1 MGVGA
6 VIAAAGR
13 GRRMALAIEKQFVT
27 IANKPILVHTLERFN
42 QCALID
48 SIVVVAPSAVT
59 KWIEEEVVPQ
69 HQLLKVA
76 RVVTGGESRQASV
89 FAGLKALDDR
99 CAVVAIHDAVR
110 PLIAAALLIEVIKKG
125 IETGAAILAVPIQ
138 ESVKRISQD
147 KITQTIDRNDLW
159 LAQTPQVFHRELIL
173 KAYQQAEAEGFVGTD
188 DAMLVERLNYPVHV
202 VMGDYRN
209 FKITTPID
217 LEWAEFLLKKEGD
230 KT

>member
-1 MGVGA
+1 
-6 VIAAAGR
+6 
-13 GRRMALAIEKQFVT
+13 